1 MLSYNLNVST
11 ANSFKQLLLKQTPSA
26 PAVGAK
32 KFFHLSEILLFTLI
46 VFLSLFP
53 ITQLLYL
60 IDLCQRETLKSFKF
74 ADIRCNSCLYSCSFN
89 I

>member
-46 VFLSLFP
+46 VYLSLFP
-53 ITQLLYL
+53 CLISSLHLSNIDLSLLYISL
-60 IDLCQRETLKSFKF
+60 ISSLS
-74 ADIRCNSCLYSCSFN
+74 N